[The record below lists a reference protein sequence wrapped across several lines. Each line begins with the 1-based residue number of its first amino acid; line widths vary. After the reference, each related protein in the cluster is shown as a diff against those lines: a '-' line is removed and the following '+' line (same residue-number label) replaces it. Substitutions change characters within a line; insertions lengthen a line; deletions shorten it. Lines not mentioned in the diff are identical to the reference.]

1 MSKVDTAKTI
11 DDGPLAATSE
21 DVRLG
26 DLGYEQG
33 AQFVLKY
40 AGHANVM

>member
-1 MSKVDTAKTI
+1 MAK
-11 DDGPLAATSE
+11 DDGQVFSATASE

-33 AQFVLKY
+33 EFRD
-40 AGHANVM
+40 

>member
-1 MSKVDTAKTI
+1 MAK
-11 DDGPLAATSE
+11 DDGQVFSATASE

-33 AQFVLKY
+33 EFQD
-40 AGHANVM
+40 

>member
-1 MSKVDTAKTI
+1 MSKVDAAKTI

-26 DLGYEQG
+26 DLGYEPG
-33 AQFVLKY
+33 AQFVFIY
-40 AGHANVM
+40 AGNANSM